1 MSEYE
6 STLANVKGGITKH
19 NAIDQS
25 RLIEV
30 RHSPFDSARDCRLVD
45 GR

>member
-1 MSEYE
+1 MAEYE

-30 RHSPFDSARDCRLVD
+30 LRRSKPD
-45 GR
+45 GY